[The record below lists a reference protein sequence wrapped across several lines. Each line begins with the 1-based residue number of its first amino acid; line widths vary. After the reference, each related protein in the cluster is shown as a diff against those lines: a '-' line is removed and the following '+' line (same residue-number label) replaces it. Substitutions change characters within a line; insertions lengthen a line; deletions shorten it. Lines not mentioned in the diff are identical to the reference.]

1 MWGNLSGG
9 LPSNDYFLETDWR
22 TYNAKAQLGVVF
34 DQTPQGR
41 QERLRGL
48 NLVLGRCAFEG
59 LLIDGFKGF
68 QTG

>member
-9 LPSNDYFLETDWR
+9 LHSNDYFLETDWR

-41 QERLRGL
+41 QERLQGL
-48 NLVLGRCAFEG
+48 NQMLGRCAFEG